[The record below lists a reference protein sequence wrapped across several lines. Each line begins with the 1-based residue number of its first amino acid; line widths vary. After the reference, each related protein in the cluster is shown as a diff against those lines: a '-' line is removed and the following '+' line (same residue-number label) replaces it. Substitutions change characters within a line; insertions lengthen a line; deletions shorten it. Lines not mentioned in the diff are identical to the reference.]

1 MRFKVTLFIFLLL
14 LIDCGYKA
22 PPPGKPDWRPPV
34 VQTVYPQEGD
44 TIYSDTVVN
53 FLISDESPIRVVRLI
68 VDGKV
73 VSVDSI
79 APFELRLL
87 REFLKD
93 SSRVKVAAIDNWD
106 NIGESKS
113 VTVFIPSPEEEH
125 DKEGED

>member
-1 MRFKVTLFIFLLL
+1 MKFKIILCILSFLFLN
-14 LIDCGYKA
+14 CGYKA
-22 PPPGKPDWRPPV
+22 PPPGKPDWKPPV
-34 VQTVYPQEGD
+34 IQIVYPQVGD
-44 TIYSDTVVN
+44 TIYTDTVVN
-53 FLISDESPIRVVRLI
+53 FMISDESPIKVVRLI